1 MKDMTTQTTQT
12 IQRGPPSIRDI
23 VVDARLRKVLA
34 WNFLASGLG
43 IVFILGVGIFLG
55 N

>member
-1 MKDMTTQTTQT
+1 MNAQT
-12 IQRGPPSIRDI
+12 IQKGSPSIRDI

-34 WNFLASGLG
+34 LNFLATGLG
-43 IVFILGVGIFLG
+43 MAIILSIGIFLG

>member
-12 IQRGPPSIRDI
+12 IQNGPPSIRDV
-23 VVDARLRKVLA
+23 VVDAKLRKVLSL
-34 WNFLASGLG
+34 NFLASGLG
-43 IVFILGVGIFLG
+43 IALILGIGTFLV

>member
-1 MKDMTTQTTQT
+1 MTKQITQT
-12 IQRGPPSIRDI
+12 IQNGPPSIRDI

-34 WNFLASGLG
+34 LNFLASGLG
-43 IVFILGVGIFLG
+43 IALILGVGTFLG

>member
-1 MKDMTTQTTQT
+1 MNAP
-12 IQRGPPSIRDI
+12 IQIGSPNIRDI

-34 WNFLASGLG
+34 LNFLATGLG
-43 IVFILGVGIFLG
+43 IALVLSIGIILG